1 MGPAYQSSY
10 TVYQGSP
17 TYEKGPKGQ
26 EDEEMRRI
34 LDKYRGPEI
43 GRTVVVQEEF
53 RK

>member
-10 TVYQGSP
+10 TIYQGSP
-17 TYEKGPKGQ
+17 NYEQGPRGQ

-34 LDKYRGPEI
+34 MEKYRGPEI
-43 GRTVVVQEEF
+43 GRTVVVQEEY